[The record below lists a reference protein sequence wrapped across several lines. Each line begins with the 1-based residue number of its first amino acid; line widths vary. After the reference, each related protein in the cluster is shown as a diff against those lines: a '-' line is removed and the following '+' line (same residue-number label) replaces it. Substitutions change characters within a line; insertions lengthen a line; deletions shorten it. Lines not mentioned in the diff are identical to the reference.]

1 MKKFLIPFM
10 GMLFFVSC
18 DSSHDQRKTASIDQT
33 QETTLTPQIGE
44 KNDSKKKENRNEE
57 PGTSANSFQTK
68 TSNGTNDWDKKII
81 KTGSLTLQ
89 VKDFKKYSEILSGAV
104 KQYGGYIANE
114 DQNQSEEKL
123 ESSVSIKVPVDK
135 FDDLMN
141 QLPESADKMV
151 EKKISTDDVT
161 GEIVDVRSRL
171 QAKEQMRLKYLEFLK
186 QSKNMED
193 VLKVQAEINDIQ
205 EAIESASGRVNYLKH
220 QSSYSTINLIYF
232 QPKVGYQPTNDN
244 PGFFTRSIVAFKT
257 GFSFF
262 AEILIGIISIWPLVL
277 LFFTGVLVFR
287 KLTWKGTIAKQKL

>member
-10 GMLFFVSC
+10 AMLFFVSC
-18 DSSHDQRKTASIDQT
+18 DSSHDQRKTASVDQT
-33 QETTLTPQIGE
+33 QENTLPPQIGE
-44 KNDSKKKENRNEE
+44 KDDSKKKENRNDE
-57 PGTSANSFQTK
+57 PDTSVISFQTN
-68 TSNGTNDWDKKII
+68 TPNGTNDWDKKII

-89 VKDFKKYSEILSGAV
+89 VKDFKKYSEILSGSV

-114 DQNQSEEKL
+114 DQSQSDEKL

-220 QSSYSTINLIYF
+220 QSAYSTINIIYF
-232 QPKVGYQPTNDN
+232 QPKPGYQPTNDN
-244 PGFFTRSIVAFKT
+244 PGFFTRSIVAFKN

-277 LFFTGVLVFR
+277 LFFIGVLVFR
-287 KLTWKGTIAKQKL
+287 KLTWKGSIAKQKL